1 MDPILQGTTSENNYF
16 WIFFRP
22 VNNFQDNRN
31 RVAVLLNDSTN
42 NQLYST
48 NLIALRH
55 VNNPGNSALNN
66 TKRSK
71 EKKAGV
77 FPIRY
82 IAVLG
87 FWHRHIQL
95 SSAPRL
101 LPFQSAISRYLGS
114 DRWGQRYIRPP
125 ERVVSIRYIAVLGF
139 QLPKINDKKLKE
151 LQFQS
156 AISRYLVSNL
166 NLCFKE
172 FSWLRS
178 FNPLYRG
185 TWFPTF

>member
-1 MDPILQGTTSENNYF
+1 M
-16 WIFFRP
+16 
-22 VNNFQDNRN
+22 NNFQDNRN

-87 FWHRHIQL
+87 FWRSHPYYPQEGVVMVSI
-95 SSAPRL
+95 
-101 LPFQSAISRYLGS
+101 
-114 DRWGQRYIRPP
+114 RYIAILGFWQVT
-125 ERVVSIRYIAVLGF
+125 ELQEELQQLHVSIRYIAVLGF
-139 QLPKINDKKLKE
+139 WLVGKE
-151 LQFQS
+151 VVAQSLLMFQS
-156 AISRYLVSNL
+156 AISRYLCSDL
-166 NLCFKE
+166 AGRMLPSRLC
-172 FSWLRS
+172 S

-185 TWFPTF
+185 TWVLILHGRKLVE